1 VSSTVDRGEIRTIA
15 RGHALATL
23 LTNGKERRMAVEINW
38 WGVVL
43 AALSAFVVGGLWYSL
58 LFAKPWQRAAGVTDA
73 ALRRGVIPAFVGT
86 FLLSFVMAVALA
98 AFIGP
103 NGAGFGAL
111 AGAIAG
117 IAWVAAAFGVTYL
130 FERRGVALFLI
141 NGGYNALSF
150 TTMGAIVGA
159 FQAG

>member
-1 VSSTVDRGEIRTIA
+1 
-15 RGHALATL
+15 
-23 LTNGKERRMAVEINW
+23 MAVEINW

>member
-1 VSSTVDRGEIRTIA
+1 
-15 RGHALATL
+15 
-23 LTNGKERRMAVEINW
+23 MAVEINW

-73 ALRRGVIPAFVGT
+73 ALRRGVIPSFVGT

-150 TTMGAIVGA
+150 TAMGAIVGA